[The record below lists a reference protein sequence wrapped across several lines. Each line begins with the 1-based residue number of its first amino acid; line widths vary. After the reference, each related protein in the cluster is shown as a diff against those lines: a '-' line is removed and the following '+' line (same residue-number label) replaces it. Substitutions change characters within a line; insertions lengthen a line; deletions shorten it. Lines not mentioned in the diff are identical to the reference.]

1 MDGVIVAGLC
11 KESKREQSGVV
22 SVCMVLLSMVRAWCL
37 RLGVVGGGLCE
48 K

>member
-1 MDGVIVAGLC
+1 VDGVIVAGLC

-22 SVCMVLLSMVRAWCL
+22 SVCMVLSMVRAWCL